1 MKKLIINQETG
12 NPTIEVVGD
21 GTATG
26 VKVDTGVFIITT
38 SFSVEGKHVFS
49 SRISPDADLSS
60 GDLVGWVSGENEITL
75 VNWASASGF
84 PADFINN
91 VAILIV

>member
-12 NPTIEVVGD
+12 DPTIEVVGD

-26 VKVDTGVFIITT
+26 VRQNAGVFIITT
-38 SFSVEGKHVFS
+38 SFSVEGKHIFS

-60 GDLVGWVSGENEITL
+60 GDLVGWVSGGYEITL
-75 VNWASASGF
+75 VNWASVDGL

-91 VAILIV
+91 VAFLIV